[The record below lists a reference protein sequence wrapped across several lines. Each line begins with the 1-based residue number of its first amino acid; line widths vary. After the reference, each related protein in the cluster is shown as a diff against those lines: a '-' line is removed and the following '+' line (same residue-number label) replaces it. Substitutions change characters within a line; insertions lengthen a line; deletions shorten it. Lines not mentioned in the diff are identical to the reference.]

1 MDFSRLNSGRVL
13 AGAIASI
20 LLIIEILFL
29 PWYSVDLS
37 VPQRV
42 ASNASQYNPDSFVCG
57 TGESSCTGF
66 ETFPILRWL
75 LLAAALAPLILGYI
89 LVRGHKLSYPPG
101 EMTMIAGF
109 AATVLIFY
117 NGIID
122 KPGSGP
128 AEIGVSLDY
137 GYWVALLSAIG
148 ISVVGFTRSIESGG
162 RRVRKAPGTV

>member
-1 MDFSRLNSGRVL
+1 MDFSRLNRGRVL
-13 AGAIASI
+13 VGAIASL
-20 LLIIEILFL
+20 LLIVSILFL
-29 PWYSVDLS
+29 PWYTVDLD

-42 ASNASQYNPDSFVCG
+42 VGSADFNADTFICG
-57 TGESSCTGF
+57 EGEGSCTGF

-75 LLAAALAPLILGYI
+75 LLLAAIAPLILAYI
-89 LVRGHKLSYPPG
+89 IVRGHRLSYPPG

-109 AATVLIFY
+109 IAFVLIAY

-137 GYWVALLSAIG
+137 GYWIALLSSIVIG
-148 ISVVGFTRSIESGG
+148 GVGFTRSIESGP
-162 RRVRKAPGTV
+162 RKTRKAPGTV